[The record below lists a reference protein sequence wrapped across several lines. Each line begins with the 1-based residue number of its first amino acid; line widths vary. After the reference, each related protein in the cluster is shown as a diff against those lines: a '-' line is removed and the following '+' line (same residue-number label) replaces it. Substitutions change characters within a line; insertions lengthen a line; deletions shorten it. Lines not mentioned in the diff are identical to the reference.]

1 MRGDIKTFLI
11 VATTGLAISGCAGIY
26 IPNVPKIET
35 GSVPSTMPR
44 YEVADLVSSAKM
56 TITTWNANYV
66 DSARYSDLYSI
77 GLIGLA
83 GAGVSALAF
92 GAPTDLSIGIAIGA
106 GLLGITRDYVAPPG
120 LDLLYIS
127 GVAALQCFV
136 SEAIRFP
143 PYASEAQATAL
154 VEAATDENRPG
165 YQAAEAINTT
175 RFNEWTAF
183 IKAAQALKQATIE
196 ARAAY
201 DTSSDAAA
209 VRVLAATLA
218 EADKL
223 NAITRDEYAAWAER
237 QSRLTRALQRI
248 YVEIPKRVR
257 SGRGIDYQTIYSAL
271 AARALPDQAGGAAA
285 SVPSPEAAIAQ
296 ARATTDAMALASR
309 SQQKDAHGIT
319 YTEVL
324 QKLSG
329 AVDDYQATYRAYA
342 PALNRADDCI
352 KLIGG

>member
-1 MRGDIKTFLI
+1 MHREIKRLLV
-11 VATTGLAISGCAGIY
+11 VATAALSVGGCAGIY
-26 IPNVPKIET
+26 IPNVPKVEV

-44 YEVADLVSSAKM
+44 YEIADLVSSANK

-66 DSARYSDLYSI
+66 ESARYSDLYSI

-154 VEAATDENRPG
+154 VQAATDQNRPG
-165 YQAAEAINTT
+165 YQAAEALNTT
-175 RFNEWTAF
+175 RFKEWADF
-183 IKAAQALKQATIE
+183 VKAAQALKQATIN

-201 DTSSDAAA
+201 DGSSDATA

-223 NAITRDEYAAWAER
+223 NAITRDEYTAWGER
-237 QSRLTRALQRI
+237 QSRLTEALQRI

-271 AARALPDQAGGAAA
+271 AARALPGQAGGAAA
-285 SVPSPEAAIAQ
+285 SAPSPEAAIAQ

-309 SQQKDAHGIT
+309 SEKNTQGIN

-329 AVDDYQATYRAYA
+329 AVDDYQAAYRAYA
-342 PALNRADDCI
+342 PTLNRADDCI